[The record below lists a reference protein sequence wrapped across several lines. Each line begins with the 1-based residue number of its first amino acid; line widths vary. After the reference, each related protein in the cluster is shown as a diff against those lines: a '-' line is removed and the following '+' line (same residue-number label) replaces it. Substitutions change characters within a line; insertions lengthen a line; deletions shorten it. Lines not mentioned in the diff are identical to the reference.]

1 MTQESRLVITIDSK
15 NAERNARNLGNELD
29 SIEKKGDFAS
39 KSMDSLSVA
48 TRALAG
54 HMAGLVT
61 VGAAISKM
69 DEYTGLQNR
78 LKLVTK
84 NQVELNKATEDT
96 FRIAQKTYAT
106 WNSVL
111 QVYQRFSDN
120 AKTLNINMDETARLT
135 ETVSKAVAISG
146 ASAQAADAALVQFG
160 QALASGTLRGEELN
174 SVMEQT
180 PALAKAIAQGMGIT
194 VGQLRSVAAE
204 GKITSKEIVKALKN
218 VQDDVDALFAKTDIT
233 IGQSLTLLNN
243 EITKFVGESGKGS
256 GAAHVLADS
265 IQLLASNLK
274 LISDGALVL
283 GIGLV
288 TKAIAT
294 KTVAVYADVAATAAN
309 VKASKEKVIA
319 DAAEAAAAV
328 KTAQAQIANSQA
340 TLQVLAAEKA
350 LEVERLKAQMN
361 AVGRTQSITRMAELK
376 KIEAQVTRELAAAE
390 TALAAAQ
397 TKANATKVTALTTL
411 G

>member
-1 MTQESRLVITIDSK
+1 M
-15 NAERNARNLGNELD
+15 
-29 SIEKKGDFAS
+29 
-39 KSMDSLSVA
+39 
-48 TRALAG
+48 
-54 HMAGLVT
+54 
-61 VGAAISKM
+61 
-69 DEYTGLQNR
+69 
-78 LKLVTK
+78 
-84 NQVELNKATEDT
+84 
-96 FRIAQKTYAT
+96 
-106 WNSVL
+106 

-204 GKITSKEIVKALKN
+204 GKITSKEIVKALKMFKMTLM
-218 VQDDVDALFAKTDIT
+218 LFCKTDIT

-328 KTAQAQIANSQA
+328 KQ
-340 TLQVLAAEKA
+340 LRRK
-350 LEVERLKAQMN
+350 
-361 AVGRTQSITRMAELK
+361 
-376 KIEAQVTRELAAAE
+376 
-390 TALAAAQ
+390 
-397 TKANATKVTALTTL
+397 
-411 G
+411 